1 MCDKNSWL
9 YRYPLSIHGRSGAF
23 KDGYNLNHLNGLLNS
38 IAWVWRGAA
47 SAQTFLSRAI
57 QATHAAVQQAS
68 TSPAQRASSG
78 TRPGGRTAILAT
90 LRPAGVTEQRVQQ
103 PKAWTAARRKPP
115 IALLRRRR
123 RPAPSAPCLPH
134 APKTLRN
141 RASPIFGQVRK
152 PGSRGIG
159 DPFTEWVV
167 TTPPP
172 ENRRARRVPRRT
184 NCQPMQICGSKVWK
198 FGRNFGAESRS
209 VNAFGVPQKVPCVL

>member
-1 MCDKNSWL
+1 MMLSGCIRACATKIPGCTDT
-9 YRYPLSIHGRSGAF
+9 PCSIHGRSGAF
-23 KDGYNLNHLNGLLNS
+23 RDGYNLNHLNGLLNS
-38 IAWVWRGAA
+38 LAWVWRGAA
-47 SAQTFLSRAI
+47 STQTSLARAI
-57 QATHAAVQQAS
+57 QATHAAGQQAS
-68 TSPAQRASSG
+68 TSPAQGASSG
-78 TRPGGRTAILAT
+78 TRPGGQTAILAT

-141 RASPIFGQVRK
+141 RASPIFGEVRK

-172 ENRRARRVPRRT
+172 ENRRARRVPRRP
-184 NCQPMQICGSKVWK
+184 NCQPMQIWGSKVLNLSSDNRDRHS
-198 FGRNFGAESRS
+198 F
-209 VNAFGVPQKVPCVL
+209 KVQ